1 MYGSGNLNNKLLDK
15 SGLGHWRIYILVFFI
30 ILAAA
35 VIFVRLYL
43 LQVVAHDKYLSLA
56 QNQHEIYQELIPE
69 RGGIFLKDG
78 ENTYPLA
85 VNRDLQMAYAVPREI
100 EEPEKIALII
110 ASVLDVDEGLLK
122 EKFSDKDDLFEI
134 IKHKL
139 TDEEISKVKELDLSG
154 IYMLPEKF
162 RYYPAGE
169 LAAHVVGFVGSDGEK
184 YVGRYGI
191 ESYWEEELRGKSGSL
206 NQERDTGGRWIS
218 IVDRDLQPAQDGIG
232 LVLTISHPIQYEVEK
247 ILRETV
253 EKHGADD
260 GTIIVMEPA
269 TGKILALANYPS
281 FNPNDYS
288 NVEDMSVF
296 LNPAVS
302 FTYES
307 GSVFKPITM
316 AAGIDDGKIE
326 PDSTYIDTGS
336 VQEAGYTITN
346 SEGKTYGQRTMTQVL
361 EESINTGAIHVEKLV
376 GNRKFADYVRRFGF
390 GRKSDVELP
399 AESAGNT
406 KNLKEFR
413 KDIQFFTASFGQGI
427 AVTPIQL
434 VNSFAVI
441 ANGGKLMK
449 PQIIDKIIYSDGA
462 EEDIKP
468 QEIQRVISE
477 GTAKKVREMLRSV
490 VVNGHGKKADVPGY
504 LVGGKTGTAQ
514 VAKSDERGYEEG
526 ITIGSFAGFAP
537 TDDPRFAILVKI
549 YNPKGV
555 QWAEST
561 AAPAFSRVM
570 KFLLEYYK
578 IKPTELVTS
587 N

>member
-1 MYGSGNLNNKLLDK
+1 M
-15 SGLGHWRIYILVFFI
+15 FFI

-35 VIFVRLYL
+35 VIFVRLYS
-43 LQVVAHDKYLSLA
+43 LQVVAHKKYLSLA

-69 RGGIFLKDG
+69 RGDVFLKDG
-78 ENTYPLA
+78 ENAYPLA
-85 VNRDLQMAYAVPREI
+85 VNRDLQMAYAIPREI
-100 EEPEKIALII
+100 KEPEKSALMI
-110 ASVLDVDEGLLK
+110 ASILDVDEGLLK
-122 EKFSDKDDLFEI
+122 EKFSDEKDLFEI

-139 TDEEISKVKELDLSG
+139 TDEEISKVKELDIPG
-154 IYMLPEKF
+154 IYMMPEKF

-169 LAAHVVGFVGSDGEK
+169 LAAHIIGFVGSDGEK
-184 YVGRYGI
+184 YAGRYGI
-191 ESYWEEELRGKSGSL
+191 ESYWEEELRGKTGSL
-206 NQERDTGGRWIS
+206 SQERDTGGRWIS
-218 IVDRDLQPAQDGIG
+218 ITDRDLQPAQDGVD

-253 EKHGADD
+253 EKHGADS

-288 NVEDMSVF
+288 NAEDISVF

-336 VQEAGYTITN
+336 VYEAGYTITN
-346 SEGKTYGQRTMTQVL
+346 SEGKIYDQQTMTEIL
-361 EESINTGAIHVEKLV
+361 EKSINTGAIYVEKLV

-390 GRKSDVELP
+390 GSKSGVELP
-399 AESAGNT
+399 AELAGNIR
-406 KNLKEFR
+406 NLEELR

-434 VNSFAVI
+434 INSYAVI

-449 PQIIDKIIYSDGA
+449 PQIVDKIIYPNGT
-462 EEDIKP
+462 EEDIEP

-477 GTAKKVREMLRSV
+477 ETAKKIREMLRSV
-490 VVNGHGKKADVPGY
+490 VVNGHGKRADVPGY

-514 VAKSDERGYEEG
+514 VAKASEKGYEEG

-537 TDDPRFAILVKI
+537 TDDPQFAILVKI
-549 YNPKGV
+549 YNPKDV

-578 IKPTELVTS
+578 IRPTEEY
-587 N
+587 